1 MNDVILAYLVSLGI
15 IGTGVIWI
23 VASTNSTTS
32 VFWIALGVLT
42 VAVGLIS
49 LLTEFRNRRY

>member
-32 VFWIALGVLT
+32 VFWIALG
-42 VAVGLIS
+42 AS
-49 LLTEFRNRRY
+49 RLLSG

>member
-1 MNDVILAYLVSLGI
+1 MNDVILADLVSLGI

-42 VAVGLIS
+42 VAVEAGQERLA
-49 LLTEFRNRRY
+49 YPA

>member
-23 VASTNSTTS
+23 VASTNSS

-49 LLTEFRNRRY
+49 LLTEFRNRRH